1 MLNLPEGKTLKQLAN
16 ENYLKYKSAKPFPHI
31 IFENFFNEDYLNIVL
46 KEFPNLADSQDS
58 ILHKGS
64 TDFKYASKRGDFLQ
78 KKYTKSLLQ
87 FLNSSE
93 FIDFIQTIC
102 GVSEPLIP
110 DPHFLGGGLHETKRG
125 GFLKVHAD
133 FCKHPETSLDRRVNL
148 LIFLNKNWRNSY
160 KGDLTLFDK
169 NMQNSKKISPN
180 FNKIVIFNTTDFTYH
195 GVPDPIQCPEY
206 VSRKSLALYYFSNGR
221 PKEELRDILFEGK
234 STIYK
239 RRPGENFKI
248 DLKKLIIK
256 FMPPIIYP
264 ILKKIKRK
272 LITK

>member
-1 MLNLPEGKTLKQLAN
+1 MLNLPEGKTLKQIAN
-16 ENYLKYKSAKPFPHI
+16 ENYLKYKFAEPFPHI

-46 KEFPNLADSQDS
+46 KEFPNLADNQDS

-93 FIDFIQTIC
+93 FIDFLQTIC

-160 KGDLTLFDK
+160 RGDLTLFDK
-169 NMQNSKKISPN
+169 DMKNSKKISPN
-180 FNKIVIFNTTDFTYH
+180 FNKIVIFNTTDFTFH

-206 VSRKSLALYYFSNGR
+206 LSRKSLALYYFSNGR

-239 RRPGENFKI
+239 TRPGENFNMDFKEF
-248 DLKKLIIK
+248 IIK
-256 FMPPIIYP
+256 LMPPIIYP
-264 ILKKIKRK
+264 ILKKIRRT

>member
-1 MLNLPEGKTLKQLAN
+1 MLNLPEGKTLKQIAS
-16 ENYLKYKSAKPFPHI
+16 ENYLIYKNAKPFPHI
-31 IFENFFNEDYLNIVL
+31 SFENFFNEDYLNIVL

-58 ILHKGS
+58 ILHKGT
-64 TDFKYASKRGDFLQ
+64 TDFKYASQRGDLLQ

-93 FIDFIQTIC
+93 FIDFLQTIC
-102 GVSEPLIP
+102 GISEPLIP
-110 DPHFLGGGLHETKRG
+110 DPHFIGGGLHETKRG

-169 NMQNSKKISPN
+169 NMKNSKKISPN
-180 FNKIVIFNTTDFTYH
+180 FNKIVIFNTTDFTFH
-195 GVPDPIQCPEY
+195 GVPDPIKCPEY

-239 RRPGENFKI
+239 TRPGENFKM
-248 DLKKLIIK
+248 DFKKIIIQL
-256 FMPPIIYP
+256 MPPIIYP
-264 ILKKIKRK
+264 ILKKIIRK
-272 LITK
+272 LNTK

>member
-1 MLNLPEGKTLKQLAN
+1 MLNLQEGQTLKQLAN
-16 ENYLKYKSAKPFPHI
+16 ENYLKYKFAKPFPHI
-31 IFENFFNEDYLNIVL
+31 IFENFFSEDYLNIVL

-93 FIDFIQTIC
+93 FIDFLQTIC